1 MFIDPVLNDEC
12 YDGFCNAILWPVL
25 HAFNDDV
32 AFTNRNYRAYVE
44 YNKIFCDKVC
54 EIVEDGDIVWVHDYH
69 LMLLPEM
76 LRKNSSK
83 KFKIMFFLHIP
94 FASGNTM
101 EALTCRKEIVNGMM
115 HSDLV
120 AFHSFDYALNFR
132 DTCIMNNIESPAK
145 LDAIPIGIDPTMFR
159 DTLKD
164 QKTTNRIE
172 ELR

>member
-1 MFIDPVLNDEC
+1 VFIDPVLNDEC

-120 AFHSFDYALNFR
+120 AFHSFDYALNFGVVK
-132 DTCIMNNIESPAK
+132 C
-145 LDAIPIGIDPTMFR
+145 AIQLFH
-159 DTLKD
+159 L
-164 QKTTNRIE
+164 
-172 ELR
+172 